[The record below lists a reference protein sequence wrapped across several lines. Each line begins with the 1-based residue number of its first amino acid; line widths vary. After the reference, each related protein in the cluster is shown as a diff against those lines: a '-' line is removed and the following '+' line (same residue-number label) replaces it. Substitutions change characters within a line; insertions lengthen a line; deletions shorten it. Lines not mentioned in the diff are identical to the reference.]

1 MKLFRQ
7 EAIEN
12 ETNRFTTGTTMVSPP
27 GISAYVVFLAFSL
40 TCVGLFVLFGKYAP
54 KDTVRGYV
62 TTATGD
68 VEVYSQSDGTIL
80 ALSVAEGQSVVEGQ
94 ELMTLSTARAA
105 RQSAAARKAVVRALR
120 SELSDLGI
128 QSRSEQKAFDLQE
141 ETARQ
146 DIASLRERLATLTRQ
161 RGVLDEGLK
170 LSERE
175 LTRLLALDA
184 MQFVSK
190 LDQDRARAAKVEF
203 SFRMY
208 ELELAI
214 DSVRSEI
221 RRNEKLL
228 AEIPVR
234 REARAA
240 EMRAQSQQLSV
251 KITESNDFDT
261 QRISAPSSG
270 MVSGLLVREGQTIS
284 MNTPL
289 LNIVPEHADFILE
302 LLIPSRTIGFVRP
315 GARVEIR
322 YDAYPYQKYG
332 TFEGVIASI
341 SHTTVL
347 PNDKRFR
354 VRISEPVYLAI
365 ARIERR
371 VVLVDGEPQTLQSGM
386 TLTADILR
394 DERRILEW
402 IFDPL
407 IGAAKRL

>member
-1 MKLFRQ
+1 M
-7 EAIEN
+7 
-12 ETNRFTTGTTMVSPP
+12 
-27 GISAYVVFLAFSL
+27 
-40 TCVGLFVLFGKYAP
+40 
-54 KDTVRGYV
+54 
-62 TTATGD
+62 
-68 VEVYSQSDGTIL
+68 
-80 ALSVAEGQSVVEGQ
+80 
-94 ELMTLSTARAA
+94 
-105 RQSAAARKAVVRALR
+105 
-120 SELSDLGI
+120 
-128 QSRSEQKAFDLQE
+128 
-141 ETARQ
+141 
-146 DIASLRERLATLTRQ
+146 
-161 RGVLDEGLK
+161 
-170 LSERE
+170 
-175 LTRLLALDA
+175 
-184 MQFVSK
+184 
-190 LDQDRARAAKVEF
+190 
-203 SFRMY
+203 
-208 ELELAI
+208 
-214 DSVRSEI
+214 
-221 RRNEKLL
+221 
-228 AEIPVR
+228 
-234 REARAA
+234 
-240 EMRAQSQQLSV
+240 
-251 KITESNDFDT
+251 
-261 QRISAPSSG
+261 
-270 MVSGLLVREGQTIS
+270 REGQTIS

>member
-12 ETNRFTTGTTMVSPP
+12 KTSRFTTSTTMVSPP
-27 GISAYVVFLAFSL
+27 GISAYALFLAFSL
-40 TCVGLFVLFGKYAP
+40 VAVGLFGLLGRYAP

-62 TTATGD
+62 TTAAGD

-80 ALSVAEGQSVVEGQ
+80 ALRVAEGQSVVEGQ

-105 RQSAAARKAVVRALR
+105 GQSAAARKEVVSALR
-120 SELSDLGI
+120 SELADLQV
-128 QSRSEQKAFDLQE
+128 QSRSEQKAFDLEE
-141 ETARQ
+141 ETTRQ
-146 DIASLRERLATLTRQ
+146 EIAALRDRLATLARQ
-161 RGVLDEGLK
+161 RAVLDEGLK
-170 LSERE
+170 LSERALAR
-175 LTRLLALDA
+175 LTALDA
-184 MQFVSK
+184 TQFVARV
-190 LDQDRARAAKVEF
+190 DQDRARAARVEF
-203 SFRMY
+203 GFRMY
-208 ELELAI
+208 DLELSVE
-214 DSVRSEI
+214 SVRSEI

-228 AEIPVR
+228 AEIPAR

-240 EMRAQSQQLSV
+240 EMRVKAHQLSV
-251 KITESNDFDT
+251 RITESTRFDM
-261 QRISAPSSG
+261 QRISAPSTG

-284 MNTPL
+284 MSDPL
-289 LNIVPEHADFILE
+289 LNIVPEHADFVLE
-302 LLIPSRTIGFVRP
+302 LLIPSRAIGFVRP
-315 GARVEIR
+315 GARVEVR

-332 TFEGVIASI
+332 TFEGVIDSI

-354 VRISEPVYLAI
+354 VRITEPVYLAS
-365 ARIERR
+365 ARIERQF
-371 VVLVDGEPQTLQSGM
+371 VLVDGEPQSLQSGM

-407 IGAAKRL
+407 IGAARRL